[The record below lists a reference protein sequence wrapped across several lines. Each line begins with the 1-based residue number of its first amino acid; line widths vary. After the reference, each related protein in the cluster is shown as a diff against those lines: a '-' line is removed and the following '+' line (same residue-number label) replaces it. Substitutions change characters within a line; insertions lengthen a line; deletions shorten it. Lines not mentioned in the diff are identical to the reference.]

1 MNKLKEKQIIDLRR
15 FKHEDKLFKR
25 IYESNGKDNQE
36 EDVDSQVF
44 EIRTDGD
51 IIKMIHYLLD
61 VLSAE
66 LIFDKIETFK
76 DIYDKS
82 KD

>member
-1 MNKLKEKQIIDLRR
+1 
-15 FKHEDKLFKR
+15 
-25 IYESNGKDNQE
+25 
-36 EDVDSQVF
+36 
-44 EIRTDGD
+44 
-51 IIKMIHYLLD
+51 MIHYLLD

>member
-1 MNKLKEKQIIDLRR
+1 MNRLKERKIIDFSN
-15 FKHEDKLFKR
+15 FKQVNNVFKR
-25 IYESNGKDNQE
+25 IYESNNKDNK
-36 EDVDSQVF
+36 DVDSQVF
-44 EIRTDGD
+44 EIRTYGD

-61 VLSAE
+61 VLSSE
-66 LIFDKIETFK
+66 LIFDKIETFE